1 MAEDQLHL
9 ARLKKGENVF
19 EVSVDPDKAMEYRQG
34 ADVSLSEV
42 VKNETVW
49 FDAKK
54 GLEASQERLQALFET
69 DDNDAILDTIIR
81 KGEIQLSAEYR
92 EKRRN
97 ELYKSIV
104 NRIQRNAVDPKTN
117 NPHPRDRIE
126 AAMEEA
132 KVGIVEHKSAEE
144 QIDDIVKKLKPVL
157 PLKMVVKHIQI
168 KLPADVAAKAYGTV
182 TQFGNISD
190 ETWLNDGSWMGVV
203 KVPGGMEA
211 DFYEALNKV
220 CHCEV
225 EATVMK
231 TE

>member
-1 MAEDQLHL
+1 
-9 ARLKKGENVF
+9 
-19 EVSVDPDKAMEYRQG
+19 
-34 ADVSLSEV
+34 
-42 VKNETVW
+42 
-49 FDAKK
+49 
-54 GLEASQERLQALFET
+54 
-69 DDNDAILDTIIR
+69 
-81 KGEIQLSAEYR
+81 
-92 EKRRN
+92 
-97 ELYKSIV
+97 
-104 NRIQRNAVDPKTN
+104 
-117 NPHPRDRIE
+117 
-126 AAMEEA
+126 MEEA